1 MFAFPGRLNDE
12 EFKDI
17 VYLQWEHFG
26 AFSVQPQHLFF
37 PGDFALVRPNAIQ
50 HILRGAPIGGAP
62 TGGAPIGAPIGG
74 APGEGRLFV
83 EVVGVRE
90 HMKKNI
96 VFKLI

>member
-1 MFAFPGRLNDE
+1 M
-12 EFKDI
+12 
-17 VYLQWEHFG
+17 G
-26 AFSVQPQHLFF
+26 AP
-37 PGDFALVRPNAIQ
+37 I
-50 HILRGAPIGGAP
+50 RGAPIGGAP
-62 TGGAPIGAPIGG
+62 IGGAPTEG